1 MKDHKPKTRDNFFLC
16 VCIYVWFVNACSHVW
31 APVCL
36 CVWEFV
42 EAKGWYWAS
51 PLDLLRWGLC
61 WNWCP
66 QILASQIWASQINPG
81 KCLSA
86 SWVLGWQF
94 WCGPGDLTCCPH
106 PCTSP
111 PGPGRWLC
119 PWQLLPA
126 GIYVLPTLPVSS
138 RTEVTCRPQAR
149 DETRGSSSFLAP
161 NPEVSMLTICDLSLT
176 KVTEPSWIED
186 RDSIPGWKSRTS
198 ELPGFL
204 QRKESGVYTS
214 LTGCQVETIHL
225 TWCDPELISGGK
237 GT

>member
-1 MKDHKPKTRDNFFLC
+1 MTVLM
-16 VCIYVWFVNACSHVW
+16 WS
-31 APVCL
+31 
-36 CVWEFV
+36 
-42 EAKGWYWAS
+42 
-51 PLDLLRWGLC
+51 WG
-61 WNWCP
+61 
-66 QILASQIWASQINPG
+66 S
-81 KCLSA
+81 
-86 SWVLGWQF
+86 
-94 WCGPGDLTCCPH
+94 DPH

-111 PGPGRWLC
+111 PEPGRWLC

-138 RTEVTCRPQAR
+138 RTEVTCSSEFRPQAR

-176 KVTEPSWIED
+176 NVTEPSWIED